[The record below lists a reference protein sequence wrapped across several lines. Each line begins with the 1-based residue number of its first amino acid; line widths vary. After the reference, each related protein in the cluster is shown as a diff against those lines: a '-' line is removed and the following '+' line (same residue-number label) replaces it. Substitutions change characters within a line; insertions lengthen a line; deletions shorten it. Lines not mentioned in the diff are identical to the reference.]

1 MFSNHP
7 KRVMHISGAA
17 LLTKSGYSQQFLM
30 EVTALRKSGYD
41 VNVLALCHLKLF
53 RDIDSIRAHRRE
65 YNERG
70 LKIYILPTLFS
81 GRMLLEIL
89 YYPVIWLF
97 MSYFIFIK
105 RIRIF
110 HCHHAGLGFTLLVFR
125 FFRLVKLF
133 IDVHGVV
140 TEERIYRR
148 ELKEKSFSHRYA
160 NLKEKL
166 TFRYS
171 DMTFCV
177 SEKMISYYMEK
188 HHLPKNRFALTRST
202 FDPDIF
208 REFSWDMKKDAKRK
222 LDLQSKHVVLYMGHK
237 KLWQRTDDVIHLY
250 VVLKK
255 QISDLFIVILTDDI
269 EGIEKAFKRSGVPE
283 HDFLVRHVPHEEVPL
298 YSYAADIAIVIRDDS
313 IVNRVAS
320 PVKVSESLASGA
332 ALLGT
337 DTVGDL
343 PSLIEKYGIGFVIKE
358 GLESNLVSFLEVLF
372 ADEKRSRRMAE
383 QCRSI
388 AEKEFSVWNTVKVFG
403 KYYGA

>member
-1 MFSNHP
+1 
-7 KRVMHISGAA
+7 MHISGAA

-41 VNVLALCHLKLF
+41 VYVLVLCYPALF
-53 RDIDSIRAHRRE
+53 REISSIRALRKE
-65 YNERG
+65 YEDRG
-70 LKIYILPTLFS
+70 LNIYILPSLFFS
-81 GRMLLEIL
+81 RMIMELL

-97 MSYFIFIK
+97 LSFFILVK
-105 RIRIF
+105 GIRCF
-110 HCHHAGLGFTLLVFR
+110 HCHNEDLGFTLLIFKAFR
-125 FFRLVKLF
+125 SLKLF
-133 IDVHGVV
+133 IDMHGVSV
-140 TEERIYRR
+140 EEKIYRKSV
-148 ELKEKSFSHRYA
+148 KEGSISHRYA
-160 NLKEKL
+160 NMKEKAA
-166 TFRYS
+166 FRFA
-171 DMTFCV
+171 DVTFCV
-177 SEKMISYYMEK
+177 SEKMIQYFMAK
-188 HHLPKNRFALTRST
+188 HHLPRHFFALTRST